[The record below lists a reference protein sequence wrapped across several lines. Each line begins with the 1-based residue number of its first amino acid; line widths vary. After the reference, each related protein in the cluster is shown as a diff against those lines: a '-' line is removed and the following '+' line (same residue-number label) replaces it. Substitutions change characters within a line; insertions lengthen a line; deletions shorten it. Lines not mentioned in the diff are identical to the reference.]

1 MSYYKEREPQSSKKE
16 RSEENKR
23 NLQQGTVGRK
33 KVREI
38 KGKKKKKSQ
47 DESEDGGSPQNVP
60 DN

>member
-1 MSYYKEREPQSSKKE
+1 LSYYKEREPQSSKKE